1 MVARADKAH
10 YNPSCAVLF
19 QRGTFTSHAA
29 GDIKD
34 AHMPRVDKTLHFLK
48 WEMYFFEL
56 KRIDQIFDCQKSFNI
71 YCWRL
76 QKHETNCTV
85 QL

>member
-1 MVARADKAH
+1 MIMVARADKAH

-34 AHMPRVDKTLHFLK
+34 AHMPIAKSGWDFTPLKMRDVFLWIEK
-48 WEMYFFEL
+48 
-56 KRIDQIFDCQKSFNI
+56 N
-71 YCWRL
+71 
-76 QKHETNCTV
+76 
-85 QL
+85 